1 MKLTTIKLFYY
12 DLTLDWRFTIKGEIG
27 KEYDAFSNNY
37 YFTALNPSYS
47 PMHVFSSLV
56 VPAPYRICEVELS
69 GEMPHG
75 FNIDNEIGSFSNNI
89 STYDS
94 MFIEAPHIK
103 IIRELSMMDIFD
115 MQKSWVK
122 RHNIKKPLISENS
135 INTITEINAWASDVD
150 DSKIVYNDRK
160 FGVSEIADTD
170 SMSRFAITSDEE
182 SLSISKRN
190 ESLAYTNG
198 HIAYNSGKSSFALNN
213 RGYGGLAITTNENS
227 VALSVGKC
235 SMSEAQGKNSVAIA
249 NGEESQ
255 ARGVKGSVLVFIMR
269 DNDDAITET
278 KSVIVD
284 GETIKENTCYT
295 LYNGEVME
303 WSAYKELKPKKH
315 S

>member
-1 MKLTTIKLFYY
+1 MRVTTIKLFDN

-27 KEYDAFSNNY
+27 KEYDAESRHY

-47 PMHVFSSLV
+47 PMHVFSWLDA
-56 VPAPYRICEVELS
+56 PTPPYRICEVELS

-75 FNIDNEIGSFSNNI
+75 FNPDKYDSMI
-89 STYDS
+89 SYDS

-122 RHNIKKPLISENS
+122 RHNIKKPLISDS
-135 INTITEINAWASDVD
+135 GINTITEINAWASDVD

-170 SMSRFAITSDEE
+170 SISRFAIASDEE

-227 VALSVGKC
+227 VALSVGRC
-235 SMSEAQGKNSVAIA
+235 AMSEAQGKNSVAIA
-249 NGEESQ
+249 NGEESK

-269 DNDDAITET
+269 DNDGAITET

-284 GETIKENTCYT
+284 GETIKENTLYT

-303 WSAYKELKPKKH
+303 WSAYKELKHQEH
-315 S
+315 SRLFG